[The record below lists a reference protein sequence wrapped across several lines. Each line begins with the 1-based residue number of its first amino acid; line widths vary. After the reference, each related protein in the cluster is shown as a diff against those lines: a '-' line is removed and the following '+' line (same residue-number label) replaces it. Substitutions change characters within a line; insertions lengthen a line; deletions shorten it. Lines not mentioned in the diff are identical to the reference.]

1 MIVRNSCGILLALLV
16 FAIPAMAEIAIPDEA
31 PDFSAVD
38 VNGREVSLAA
48 LLNES
53 PSRMVI
59 LFFFTV
65 NTGEEIAHKLKALDF
80 RDHDDQISII
90 AVGMQAD
97 EAKLKAFAE
106 DNNLDFHIIPD
117 TPGTQVD
124 KLYGPFKSLP
134 VTFFISSQKRV
145 YDMLTGGGSG
155 KAALITKVAQ
165 SYLAQQNTEK
175 AREMAELAKDEGE
188 DALGVDETVAFT
200 YVIEGDLDKAESMF
214 KEAGSDEG
222 LASVALER
230 GDLDGA
236 VAFANES
243 DSSYAAT
250 VKGKALLRQGKL
262 EEATQAFDEALDK
275 PAAQF
280 WQGSE
285 ALTGR
290 GRVNQ
295 AAGDAEAAVEA
306 YQQAYNLN
314 TYNVAAM
321 TNEAAVY
328 REGGDIDKAADVLA
342 KAQTRGMNDD
352 LLTMMIGQ
360 VLEEQKKQND
370 AATKER
376 IRQRVATLIDR
387 KKAQDAGEAVTPADA
402 WTTPP
407 LVVAFLPAENGTPVF
422 FERAGTELSLRRG
435 LEDRFSALDSVQ
447 VVEREML
454 DALLQEL
461 ELGSSDLA
469 DKNTQLE
476 LGRLLAARLLGFV
489 EFSQTGG
496 DVSMYVRFVDVETT
510 ALKASVAKS
519 VSRAESYD
527 ALLDEVTG
535 ALSESVDARRALQGL
550 IAEASAVDGII
561 INLGSGH
568 GVEVGHEFTVLEEG
582 EPIEVSGRKLGN
594 KLTKVAT
601 IRVTDVQ
608 DEYAVCEI
616 VQKQDNVTL
625 AKEMKIKQA
634 E

>member
-376 IRQRVATLIDR
+376 IRQRVATLIER

-550 IAEASAVDGII
+550 IAEASADDGII

>member
-1 MIVRNSCGILLALLV
+1 MKVRNMYGILLAFLV
-16 FAIPAMAEIAIPDEA
+16 LAIPAVAEIAIPDEA

-38 VNGREVSLAA
+38 VNGREVNLDA

-97 EAKLKAFAE
+97 ETKLKAFAE
-106 DNNLDFHIIPD
+106 DNNLDFYIVPD
-117 TPGTQVD
+117 TPAIHVD
-124 KLYGPFKSLP
+124 ELYGPFKSLP

-145 YDMLTGGGSG
+145 YDVLTGGGSG

-175 AREMAELAKDEGE
+175 ARDMAALAKDEGE
-188 DALGVDETVAFT
+188 DALGIDETVAFT
-200 YVIEGDLDKAESMF
+200 YVIEGDLDKAEGMF
-214 KEAGSDEG
+214 KEAGSQEG

-262 EEATQAFDEALDK
+262 EEATRAFDEALGK

-285 ALTGR
+285 ALTGK

-295 AAGDAEAAVEA
+295 AAGDAEAAVDA

-328 REGGDIDKAADVLA
+328 REDGEIDKAADVLA

-376 IRQRVATLIDR
+376 IRQRVATLIER
-387 KKAQDAGEAVTPADA
+387 KKAQDAGETVAPADT

-407 LVVAFLPAENGTPVF
+407 LVIAFLPTENGTPVF

-435 LEDRFSALDSVQ
+435 LEDRFSGLNNVQ

-519 VSRAESYD
+519 VSRAGSYD
-527 ALLDEVTG
+527 ALLDELTG
-535 ALSESVDARRALQGL
+535 ALTESVDGRRTLQGL
-550 IAEASAVDGII
+550 IAEASADGGII
-561 INLGSGH
+561 INLGSSH
-568 GVEVGHEFTVLEEG
+568 GVEVGNEFTVLEEG
-582 EPIEVSGRKLGN
+582 EPIEVGGRKLGN

-616 VQKQDNVTL
+616 VQKQDNITL

>member
-1 MIVRNSCGILLALLV
+1 
-16 FAIPAMAEIAIPDEA
+16 
-31 PDFSAVD
+31 
-38 VNGREVSLAA
+38 
-48 LLNES
+48 
-53 PSRMVI
+53 VI

-342 KAQTRGMNDD
+342 KAHTRGMNDD